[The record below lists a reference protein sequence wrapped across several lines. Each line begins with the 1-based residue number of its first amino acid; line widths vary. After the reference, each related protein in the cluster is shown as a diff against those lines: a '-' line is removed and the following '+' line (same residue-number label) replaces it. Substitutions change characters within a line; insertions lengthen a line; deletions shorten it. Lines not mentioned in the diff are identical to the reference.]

1 MIIES
6 QKCVICIVL
15 ERNQVER
22 KFWVIFKI
30 FAGILFFLKKY
41 HFNNYQVIY
50 QKISQDV
57 NITKDIMQKNQ
68 QQDSSKK
75 IVFFEKN
82 VHIYRKK

>member
-15 ERNQVER
+15 EKNQVER

-41 HFNNYQVIY
+41 HFNTYQVIY
-50 QKISQDV
+50 QKLSQGV
-57 NITKDIMQKNQ
+57 MLTKDIRH
-68 QQDSSKK
+68 KK
-75 IVFFEKN
+75 IEIGFHLKKIN
-82 VHIYRKK
+82 VL